1 MTRNDSKKLMA
12 VITAAYRN
20 FYKDISTIELEA
32 QYDLWAS
39 IFADYEYSSVDNALM
54 SYIATDKQGY
64 PPVPGKIM
72 DMMYKLNEIVNNDK
86 YPNEID
92 AWSMVYK
99 AISNSTY
106 NSAQEFDKLPEI
118 IKKTINSPAYL
129 RELALTEDFNS
140 GVESSNF
147 KKVYRATIDREKE
160 VAKIPKQVLE
170 IQQQALKSIEKKE
183 EGK

>member
-1 MTRNDSKKLMA
+1 MA

-39 IFADYEYSSVDNALM
+39 IFADYEFNVVSNALK
-54 SYIATDKQGY
+54 SFIATDKDGY

-72 DMMYKLNEIVNNDK
+72 DMIYKLNEIASPEK
-86 YPNEID
+86 YPNEIE

-99 AISNSTY
+99 AICNSGY
-106 NSAQEFDKLPEI
+106 NSVQEFEKLPEI
-118 IKKTINSPAYL
+118 IKKTIITSSYL
-129 RELALTEDFNS
+129 RELALTEDFNI

-147 KKVYRATIDREKE
+147 KKAYRATIERQKE
-160 VAKIPKQVLE
+160 IEKIPNKILQITQETIKQ
-170 IQQQALKSIEKKE
+170 IEKKE
-183 EGK
+183 EVK

>member
-1 MTRNDSKKLMA
+1 MTLEESKKIL
-12 VITAAYRN
+12 VVVTSTYRN
-20 FYKDISTIELEA
+20 FYKDISAIEINS
-32 QYDLWAS
+32 QINLWAS
-39 IFADYEYSSVDNALM
+39 IFADYEYKDVNNALV
-54 SYIATDKQGY
+54 SYIATDNSGY
-64 PPVPGKIM
+64 PPLPGKIM

>member
-1 MTRNDSKKLMA
+1 MTINDAQKLIA
-12 VITAAYRN
+12 VIIAAYRN
-20 FYKDISTIELEA
+20 FYKDIPQIELDA
-32 QYDLWAS
+32 QYELWAS

-86 YPNEID
+86 YPNVID

-129 RELALTEDFNS
+129 RELALTEYFNS

-147 KKVYRATIDREKE
+147 IKVYRATIDREKE

-183 EGK
+183 EVK